1 MSRRVSLDSRAE
13 QEAEEVRSIDRD
25 EQGHLSHSECETE
38 RAKDTGTKTRKGA
51 YDTLCFSGGGTNG
64 IAFIGTLRALFRYGE
79 VDWTAE
85 DRVINHF
92 IGTSVGALVA
102 TLLYCRID
110 IFTAE
115 IAALVTD
122 FCSFVSQTPTALLKS
137 GFGLSDG
144 DHCIQFLRRAL
155 KKQFNKENLTFV
167 ELRHIVGGTLTL
179 VASDLK
185 TAEPVYISFE
195 THPHEEVAKACFA
208 SMCLPGMFKW
218 QTLTRRVCT
227 EWLPDAVVTRCVS
240 AAQFKKAKSLDDF
253 IGERFVLD
261 GTERE
266 ILAYDNEAGNWHVAC
281 DQAQNVLDGCFTD
294 NNPFSAAKPGANVLN
309 LVVKRSR
316 CFEPMK
322 HGIGKYAMRVLSLS
336 MRRVEKLME
345 HIHGAVQRDCIAVD
359 AKKANVRNSI
369 RVSRADF
376 AKLVCQ
382 GEISAE
388 EFLVQKYGPHYVQ
401 KTRPKK
407 RHTTREKHAEKH
419 AAKRREP
426 REVQTQTDAGC
437 EDAPRVLKVGKWHT
451 QEKHT
456 QEEDTHEKEEEDEF
470 VELGP
475 DRYPVRMKDL
485 NQEWTKMSSSGKAVM
500 RAWTTL
506 DPRFDQWRDQDD
518 EDVEE
523 EQEEEEEEEV
533 DEFIDT
539 FQKDQ

>member
-1 MSRRVSLDSRAE
+1 MSDRVGLDSRME
-13 QEAEEVRSIDRD
+13 EEEVRSVDRD
-25 EQGHLSHSECETE
+25 EQGHLSYSECETE
-38 RAKDTGTKTRKGA
+38 CANAGAKTQKGL

-64 IAFIGTLRALFRYGE
+64 IAFIGTLRALFRYKE
-79 VDWTAE
+79 VDWTSE
-85 DRVINHF
+85 HRVINHF

-110 IFTAE
+110 IFTEE
-115 IAALVTD
+115 IAELVTD

-240 AAQFKKAKSLDDF
+240 AAQFKKATSLDDF

-266 ILAYDNEAGNWHVAC
+266 ILAYDKEAGNWHVAR
-281 DQAQNVLDGCFTD
+281 DQVQHVLDGCFTD

-309 LVVKRSR
+309 LAIKKSRS
-316 CFEPMK
+316 FEPTK

-345 HIHGAVQRDCIAVD
+345 HIHSSVQRDCIVVD
-359 AKKANVRNSI
+359 AKKANVHNSV
-369 RVSRADF
+369 RVSQVDF
-376 AKLVCQ
+376 VKLVRQ

-388 EFLVQKYGPHYVQ
+388 EFLAHKYGRHYVQ

-407 RHTTREKHAEKH
+407 KKKKHATRAKERAEKKY
-419 AAKRREP
+419 AEP
-426 REVQTQTDAGC
+426 REVQTQTGDAGC
-437 EDAPRVLKVGKWHT
+437 EEDVPRVLKVGKWHT
-451 QEKHT
+451 
-456 QEEDTHEKEEEDEF
+456 HEKEQQQEEF

-475 DRYPVRMKDL
+475 DHYPVHMKDL
-485 NQEWTKMSSSGKAVM
+485 NQEWTRMSSSGKAVM

-506 DPRFDQWRDQDD
+506 DPRFDQWRDQD
-518 EDVEE
+518 EE
-523 EQEEEEEEEV
+523 EEAEEEEEEEEEV
-533 DEFIDT
+533 DEFIDK